1 MEAIKCDVVIV
12 GSGVAG
18 LMSALTLD
26 RKNDILLITKKELR
40 DSNSY
45 LAQGG
50 ICLRRGLEDREDFIE
65 DTMAAGHY
73 KNNKKA
79 VEILVDESEDAIKSL
94 IDFGVEFTGD
104 ENGIF
109 YTREGGHSKNRIAYC
124 QDATG
129 KAIMEALIKEVL
141 RRDNIR
147 IIENCQVKDLLEAA
161 NKCIGVY
168 ASKDNKDLLINSKVT
183 VLATGGLG
191 GIYKNTT
198 NYHHI
203 RGDGISLAIR
213 HKVKLKDIS
222 YVQIHPTSFY
232 EDNKERRFLISE
244 SVRGEGALLKN
255 QKGERFVDELKTRDI
270 VTKAIFKEM
279 DKDKSS
285 FEFLDFKSIDQD
297 IKDRFPNIYAYLK
310 DKKLDPYKELIPIVP
325 AEHYTMGGI
334 EVDMDSKT
342 SLENLYAVGEV
353 ACTGVHGANRLASN
367 SLLESVVF
375 AKRLAKSL
383 GLDRLDFTDYSNNIR
398 KIRQIDD
405 EESKKLIIQRIEEDE
420 IKKIKEFSN

>member
-18 LMSALTLD
+18 LVSALTLD
-26 RKNDILLITKKELR
+26 MKNDILLITKKELR

-50 ICLRRGLEDREDFIE
+50 ICLRHGLEDREDFIE

-141 RRDNIR
+141 RRDNIK
-147 IIENCQVKDLLEAA
+147 IIENCQVKDLLESD

-168 ASKDNKDLLINSKVT
+168 ASKDNKDLLINSKAT

-270 VTKAIFKEM
+270 VTKAIFEEM

-285 FEFLDFKSIDQD
+285 FEFLDFKSINQD

-310 DKKLDPYKELIPIVP
+310 DKELDPYKELIPIVP

-383 GLDRLDFTDYSNNIR
+383 GLARLDFTDYSNNIR

>member
-18 LMSALTLD
+18 LVSALTLD

-50 ICLRRGLEDREDFIE
+50 ICLRHGLEDREDFIE

-141 RRDNIR
+141 RRDNIK
-147 IIENCQVKDLLEAA
+147 IIENCQVKDLLESD

-168 ASKDNKDLLINSKVT
+168 ASKDNKDLLINSKAT

-270 VTKAIFKEM
+270 VTKAIFEEM

-285 FEFLDFKSIDQD
+285 FEFLDFKSINQD

-310 DKKLDPYKELIPIVP
+310 DKELDPYKELIPIVP

-383 GLDRLDFTDYSNNIR
+383 GLARLDFTDYSNNIR

-420 IKKIKEFSN
+420 IKKIEEFSN